1 MPPPQTPPTQGRPCP
16 FPTLPA
22 STPSVPAPS
31 CPVPVP
37 TAPAR
42 SATCNQFFPLLPLVP
57 FFFKT

>member
-37 TAPAR
+37 THQARPPFQLQPAPPP
-42 SATCNQFFPLLPLVP
+42 ATNFFPYYP
-57 FFFKT
+57 